1 MKAVVQDRYGPP
13 EVLRI
18 EEVERP
24 VPKHD
29 EILIRV
35 RAATVSQTDTHVRAA
50 HPFFWRLIAGVRR
63 PRRRWR
69 TLGVD
74 LAGEVEAVGS
84 AVTEFK
90 VGDAVFGSPSSYF
103 GTHAEYV
110 CSRADRAL
118 ALKPARLS
126 FEEAAAVYDGGSQAL
141 SALRQA
147 ETKPAQ
153 RLLIYGASGSLGT
166 AAVQLA
172 KHFGAHVTGVTS
184 TRHVELVSS
193 LGADEVID
201 YTQQDFTKTGQTY
214 DAIIDAVGKTTFRR
228 SRRALKP
235 DGVYVETDGL
245 ENLVTWAAMRLVGRR
260 RVRFASGGRTR
271 EYIDILK
278 QAIEAGAY
286 RPVIDRV
293 YPMDQ
298 VVEAHRYVET
308 WHKAGNVVLTMAAE
322 S

>member
-1 MKAVVQDRYGPP
+1 MKAVVQDRYGRP

-18 EEVERP
+18 EEVPRP
-24 VPKHD
+24 VPKDD

-50 HPFFWRLIAGVRR
+50 HPFFWRLIGGLRR
-63 PRRRWR
+63 PRWR

-90 VGDAVFGSPSSYF
+90 VGDAVSGSPSSFF
-103 GTHAEYV
+103 GSHAEYV
-110 CSRADRAL
+110 CSRTGRAL
-118 ALKPARLS
+118 ALKPAAMS

-141 SALRQA
+141 SALRHA
-147 ETKPAQ
+147 EAKPG
-153 RLLIYGASGSLGT
+153 RRILIYGASGSLGT

-172 KHFGAHVTGVTS
+172 RHFGAHVTGVCS
-184 TRHVELVSS
+184 TPHVELVRT

-201 YTQQDFTKTGQTY
+201 RLKQDFTTNGQTY
-214 DAIIDAVGKTTFRR
+214 DAIIDAVGKHTFRR
-228 SRRALKP
+228 SRRSLKP
-235 DGVYVETDGL
+235 GGVFVATDGL
-245 ENLVTWAAMRLVGRR
+245 ENLLVWAAMRLVGRKR
-260 RVRFASGGRTR
+260 LRFASGRRSR
-271 EYIDILK
+271 EDVQLLM
-278 QAIEAGAY
+278 QLVEAGAY
-286 RPVIDRV
+286 RAVVDRV

-308 WHKAGNVVLTMAAE
+308 WHKAGNVVLTIP
-322 S
+322 